1 MAATLVLMRLT
12 INVGL
17 KLVDFNTKTIFQS
30 ARAVPVMLAGVFFGK
45 RYAAVDYAAVLL
57 LCSGLVCFTMA
68 DAAAASGVVSGVGVA
83 LMAAST
89 AADAVRLNLGETI
102 MDASRY
108 GRSVNEL
115 LFCSEIV
122 GAALALPLLLINGEW
137 WRALAYFPEHPDAL
151 GQLLL
156 MGVLAFL
163 GGVCQMQ
170 LVQLTNA
177 VVVSLLGIGRMV
189 LAIAASFVLFGKPVL
204 LMHGVGVTLFVLGLV
219 LRAQFASAKQ
229 TGDKQK
235 R

>member
-1 MAATLVLMRLT
+1 MLVLMRLT

-30 ARAVPVMLAGVFFGK
+30 ARTIPVMLAGAFFGK
-45 RYAAVDYAAVLL
+45 RYSALDYAAVLL
-57 LCSGLVCFTMA
+57 LCSGLVCFTLA
-68 DAAAASGVVSGVGVA
+68 DAAAASAAVSGVGVA

-89 AADAVRLNLGETI
+89 AADAVRLNLSESI
-102 MDASRY
+102 MDASQY

-122 GAALALPLLLINGEW
+122 GAALALPLLLVNGEW
-137 WRALAYFPEHPDAL
+137 WRAVAYFGEHADVL

-170 LVQLTNA
+170 LVQLTSA
-177 VVVSLLGIGRMV
+177 VVVSLLGITRMV
-189 LAIAASFVLFGKPVL
+189 LAIAMSFVLFRKPVL
-204 LMHGVGVTLFVLGLV
+204 LMHGVGVTLFAVGLA
-219 LRAQFASAKQ
+219 LRSRAAHK
-229 TGDKQK
+229 DKQK